1 MELDRKLDKAEI
13 KKNLINKPA
22 GMKMDDKHKYKIN
35 NIVNE
40 AAVLKDCYYN
50 ENDVNTAIRRY
61 MEPSQGDSIFHQ
73 DEVNQYL
80 RETMADMGKNASI
93 K

>member
-1 MELDRKLDKAEI
+1 MPCQKSSVDLTMPQNLEKVELDRKLDKAEI

-40 AAVLKDCYYN
+40 AAVLKDCYMD
-50 ENDVNTAIRRY
+50 ENNVNTAIRRY
-61 MEPSQGDSIFHQ
+61 MEPSQGDSIFH
-73 DEVNQYL
+73 
-80 RETMADMGKNASI
+80 
-93 K
+93 